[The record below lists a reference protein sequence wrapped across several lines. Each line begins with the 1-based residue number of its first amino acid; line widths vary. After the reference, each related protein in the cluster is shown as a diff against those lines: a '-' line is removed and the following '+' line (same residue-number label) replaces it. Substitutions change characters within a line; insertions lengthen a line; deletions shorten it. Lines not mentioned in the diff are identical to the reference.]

1 MSTRRP
7 APRPA
12 KRRLRLL
19 LVASLLFAGAVLL
32 TGLPVSALLTQH
44 NQLSTA
50 AADLRRLQASDR
62 SLEAQSRRLSDPST
76 VSGLARGDYG
86 MVPPGQKA
94 YVILPPPGSSP
105 ATVAGSGHVPL
116 DGPPVVPGSAQSQA
130 LLGVGGAGP
139 PSAPATRSAAR
150 HTATTPAG
158 SARNSGS
165 FWSRVLHSLEFWR

>member
-7 APRPA
+7 APRHA

-32 TGLPVSALLTQH
+32 TGLPVSALLNQRT
-44 NQLSTA
+44 QLSTA
-50 AADLRRLQASDR
+50 AADLQQLQAADR
-62 SLEAQSRRLSDPST
+62 SLEAQGRRLSDPDT

-94 YVILPPPGSSP
+94 FVILPPPGASP

-130 LLGVGGAGP
+130 LLGVGGAA
-139 PSAPATRSAAR
+139 PSSGTSMRAAAR
-150 HTATTPAG
+150 HTTASSAG
-158 SARNSGS
+158 SARSSGS
-165 FWSRVLHSLEFWR
+165 FWSRVVHSLEFWR